1 MNSVKPE
8 TIDTWAIVELFGHSR
23 IAGKIHEKPIAGT
36 NMLVV
41 DVPETKKQPAFT
53 RMLGGAAIYAI
64 NPCTE
69 ELARLAA
76 ESINSAPV
84 TSYDLN
90 LAVQKQI
97 AQLPAAAAHNDSNDM
112 TRSDEY
118 DLDEDDW
125 DEMNKTP
132 EVIKN
137 HQ

>member
-23 IAGKIHEKPIAGT
+23 IAGKIYEKPIAGT

-76 ESINSAPV
+76 ESINSPPV

-97 AQLPAAAAHNDSNDM
+97 AQLPASAANDTPLEMGHS
-112 TRSDEY
+112 
-118 DLDEDDW
+118 EDDDI
-125 DEMNKTP
+125 DEKAPGTP
-132 EVIKN
+132 DFYDF
-137 HQ
+137 

>member
-23 IAGKIHEKPIAGT
+23 IAGKIYEKPIAGT

-41 DVPETKKQPAFT
+41 DVPETKKQPSFT

-97 AQLPAAAAHNDSNDM
+97 AQLPAAAANDAPLEMAHS
-112 TRSDEY
+112 
-118 DLDEDDW
+118 EDDDF
-125 DEMNKTP
+125 DE
-132 EVIKN
+132 
-137 HQ
+137 